1 MRSNLAKWSWVMIVV
16 LDSIWGPQ
24 TDRLGVAVVMKEKT
38 GDVEDFDTVAPPR
51 QLKTRSKRPA

>member
-38 GDVEDFDTVAPPR
+38 GDVEDFDTVAAPR
-51 QLKTRSKRPA
+51 ELKTRS